1 MKEVKVLIDDDVD
14 FVSLTAY
21 ILDVEGFTVN
31 TVRRIYSVS
40 KDVFDMREKEEDKPK
55 WKLPLKD
62 KECAE

>member
-1 MKEVKVLIDDDVD
+1 MREIKLLLDDEVE

-40 KDVFDMREKEEDKPK
+40 KDVFDMREKES
-55 WKLPLKD
+55 
-62 KECAE
+62 AE

>member
-1 MKEVKVLIDDDVD
+1 MREVKVLIDDDVD

-40 KDVFDMREKEEDKPK
+40 KDVFDLREKEG
-55 WKLPLKD
+55 
-62 KECAE
+62 AE